1 LPSEFLWMQDMAMG
15 RGWID
20 ASSDGVNLFA
30 EMAMPID
37 DDDMARRREYTMDF
51 SGIMSVDP
59 QFRQLDL
66 TV

>member
-1 LPSEFLWMQDMAMG
+1 MG
-15 RGWID
+15 ARHGCGLGQID

-30 EMAMPID
+30 EMAMHID
-37 DDDMARRREYTMDF
+37 EDDMARRREYTMDF

>member
-1 LPSEFLWMQDMAMG
+1 MG
-15 RGWID
+15 ARHGCGLGQID

-30 EMAMPID
+30 EMAMHID
-37 DDDMARRREYTMDF
+37 EDDMARRREYTMDF

-59 QFRQLDL
+59 QFRKLDL

>member
-1 LPSEFLWMQDMAMG
+1 MG
-15 RGWID
+15 ARHGCGLGQID